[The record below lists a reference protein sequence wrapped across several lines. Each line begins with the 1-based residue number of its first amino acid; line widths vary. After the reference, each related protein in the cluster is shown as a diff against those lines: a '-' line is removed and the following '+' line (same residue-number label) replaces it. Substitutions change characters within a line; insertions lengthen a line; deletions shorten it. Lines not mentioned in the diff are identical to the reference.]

1 MYVCLCNGITDREI
15 RQSIRD
21 GANSLQDLHDHLG
34 VGSQCGQCAC
44 LSQELLEQT
53 IGETLNGGLALPYAA
68 A

>member
-15 RQSIRD
+15 KQSIRD
-21 GANSLQDLHDHLG
+21 GSSSLEDLHDNLG

-44 LSQELLEQT
+44 LSQDILDQT
-53 IGETLNGGLALPYAA
+53 MEENSGLALPYAA